1 MSPRPLILIHRYQG
15 NKDLHPDQQ
24 PAEST
29 AGEDQAMNAEAK
41 PVILEVKDPGNGNA
55 SLFHSFTTPLIEL
68 LLTREP
74 IPLGRVSDVLKFVRD
89 KETQAS
95 ARAET
100 LGD

>member
-1 MSPRPLILIHRYQG
+1 
-15 NKDLHPDQQ
+15 
-24 PAEST
+24 
-29 AGEDQAMNAEAK
+29 MNAEAK